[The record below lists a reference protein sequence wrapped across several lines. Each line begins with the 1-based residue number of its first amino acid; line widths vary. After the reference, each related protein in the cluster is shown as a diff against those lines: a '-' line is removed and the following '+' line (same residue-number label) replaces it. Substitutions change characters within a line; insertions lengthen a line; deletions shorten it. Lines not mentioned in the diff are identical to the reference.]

1 MIDAYVIYESPLCV
15 PTELLMEF
23 TGPEISSEVLM
34 GFDKGTNTD
43 PDLWCNETTTVRQEG
58 TIVWVF

>member
-23 TGPEISSEVLM
+23 TGPEISSEV
-34 GFDKGTNTD
+34 DKGQ
-43 PDLWCNETTTVRQEG
+43 DLWCNETTTVRQEG
-58 TIVWVF
+58 MIVWVF